1 MPVGA
6 ALIVKS
12 LFTLDLI
19 KLVTKEL
26 SIIAS
31 LIVAVVPTFKIGVYV
46 VLDTSKFCAD
56 TSNIDA
62 SFIVV
67 LFANNFIF
75 LLAVAP
81 AVIDNPVGDSE
92 NVEKL
97 ILGLVVDR
105 IVRLLVLTLEVSTNV
120 VAVPTVITLITLK
133 SVTVKCPLND
143 ASPLLDI

>member
-1 MPVGA
+1 MPDKPP
-6 ALIVKS
+6 LIFKS
-12 LFTLDLI
+12 VFSLDLI

-31 LIVAVVPTFKIGVYV
+31 LIVAIVSTFKIGVFI

-62 SFIVV
+62 SFIIV
-67 LFANNFIF
+67 LFAINFIF
-75 LLAVAP
+75 LVPLLP

-92 NVEKL
+92 KVEKFTFGL
-97 ILGLVVDR
+97 IVER

-120 VAVPTVITLITLK
+120 VAVPTVITLITLR
-133 SVTVKCPLND
+133 S
-143 ASPLLDI
+143 